1 MGRSSDGAADW
12 SSLDEAAAGST
23 LDGPTTGSSSDEPAM
38 GALGDHTPCGAIL
51 HPTQAAAAGSSTKRI
66 RATEIEDTIV
76 GLIGA
81 RVSMEFH
88 RFLIFP
94 IAVGN
99 DI

>member
-12 SSLDEAAAGST
+12 SSLDEAATGST
-23 LDGPTTGSSSDEPAM
+23 SDGPTAGSSSDEPAV
-38 GALGDHTPCGAIL
+38 GTPGDHSPCGAIL
-51 HPTQAAAAGSSTKRI
+51 HPTQVAAAGSSTKRI
-66 RATEIEDTIV
+66 RATETEDTTV

-88 RFLIFP
+88 RFFIFS